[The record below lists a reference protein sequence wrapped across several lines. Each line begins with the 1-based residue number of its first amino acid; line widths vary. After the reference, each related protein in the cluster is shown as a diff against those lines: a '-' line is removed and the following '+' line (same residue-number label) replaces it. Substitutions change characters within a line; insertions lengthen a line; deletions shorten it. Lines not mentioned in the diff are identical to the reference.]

1 MSMYII
7 LHLSSAFIQSTW
19 CRISGHLAS
28 KKCPPVVDN
37 PGAST
42 INRLYSYLSGSDG
55 EGEAPPHPPGS
66 GRMWEARRKS
76 PSSSCSS
83 ISANG
88 SSCASDSP
96 CDPEEMVIESQND
109 QATDTMDSSGIGENV
124 YSRIKDS
131 GRCSIHLNFI
141 NISSEFSTLPVW
153 LFNNLR
159 L

>member
-1 MSMYII
+1 MSVYII
-7 LHLSSAFIQSTW
+7 GNLSGAFIQSTY

-28 KKCPPVVDN
+28 KKCSSAAVVDS
-37 PGAST
+37 PGTST
-42 INRLYSYLSGSDG
+42 MNRLYSYLSGSDG
-55 EGEAPPHPPGS
+55 EGEAAPHPPGV
-66 GRMWEARRKS
+66 GRMWEMHRKS

-109 QATDTMDSSGIGENV
+109 QATDTLDSSGVGENL

-131 GRCSIHLNFI
+131 GLCLSLH
-141 NISSEFSTLPVW
+141 
-153 LFNNLR
+153 
-159 L
+159 